1 MERDA
6 SRPLGTRWLAHGW
19 MIVLVFSGLSCRG
32 ELGSPPPPAVA
43 PPRLA
48 GDFVTHPPVARSLA
62 VRLVDAGQ
70 GTAQLLVGYAQDPRL
85 GPRIATRLGG
95 EPVELRDDGT
105 GGDTTAGDS
114 VYTGTIRLDVDAL
127 ASRWR
132 EVAAIMASPGFTPRL
147 PRFAGREVIGAT
159 DLSLL
164 DVEAQLADL
173 RGDKPVSLNGTCSVS
188 NADPKASLF
197 VTHPDVITDPAR
209 TYIPCGPSGPR
220 GTPDAVWS
228 FGHLMHQLAGGPGV
242 TKAQVSDFI
251 EKWLAEWQKTGT
263 GTNGWPLPARPLLDT
278 QIVQPWKAASAGAGV
293 KFDPDQAPFR
303 LLAIVNR
310 IDLAKGSI
318 YGSGGGPGS
327 AGEVRFVFGALSAQC
342 QPLRATVI
350 FEYKVDRGDCMGLKQ
365 WAQDWIALSGLTL
378 GGPEYND
385 ALEALTAQVT
395 TPGTI
400 GQLRTDE
407 LSFDD
412 PAGGSDW
419 DLREFHLEGGALV
432 QGTVAQTPQD
442 TLNGTS
448 TLADY
453 VNANA
458 AGIAIEVYEVKPDF
472 PAGQHFLGDHAFGKP
487 VLTFWNAPGIL
498 PFTAPDG
505 TITSASE
512 LRHTFSRNTCNG
524 CHNAETGTS
533 NTHVNPMLDPG
544 APSQLSGFLTGITG
558 VPDPAGAA
566 VTRDFADLE
575 RRKVDLASTASLGCL
590 CQFLRVR
597 IDAPH

>member
-1 MERDA
+1 MR
-6 SRPLGTRWLAHGW
+6 
-19 MIVLVFSGLSCRG
+19 
-32 ELGSPPPPAVA
+32 
-43 PPRLA
+43 
-48 GDFVTHPPVARSLA
+48 
-62 VRLVDAGQ
+62 
-70 GTAQLLVGYAQDPRL
+70 
-85 GPRIATRLGG
+85 
-95 EPVELRDDGT
+95 
-105 GGDTTAGDS
+105 
-114 VYTGTIRLDVDAL
+114 
-127 ASRWR
+127 
-132 EVAAIMASPGFTPRL
+132 
-147 PRFAGREVIGAT
+147 
-159 DLSLL
+159 
-164 DVEAQLADL
+164 
-173 RGDKPVSLNGTCSVS
+173 
-188 NADPKASLF
+188 
-197 VTHPDVITDPAR
+197 
-209 TYIPCGPSGPR
+209 
-220 GTPDAVWS
+220 
-228 FGHLMHQLAGGPGV
+228 QLAGGPGV

-278 QIVQPWKAASAGAGV
+278 LIVQPWKAASAVSGV

-310 IDLAKGSI
+310 IDLAQGSI
-318 YGSGGGPGS
+318 YGSGGGAGS

-378 GGPEYND
+378 GSSEYND
-385 ALEALTAQVT
+385 ALAALTAQVT

-442 TLNGTS
+442 MLNGTS

-453 VNANA
+453 INVNA
-458 AGIAIEVYEVKPDF
+458 AGIANEVYEVKPDF

-498 PFTAPDG
+498 PFTAPG
-505 TITSASE
+505 GKVTSASE
-512 LRHTFSRNTCNG
+512 LRHVFSRNTCNG

-558 VPDPAGAA
+558 VPDPADAA
-566 VTRDFADLE
+566 VKHDFADLD
-575 RRKVDLASTASLGCL
+575 RRKVELASTAALGCL
-590 CQFLRVR
+590 CQFLHVR